1 MTREP
6 GRARSGRAA
15 NLIPVHLDRA
25 AEAPLPVQLAGAL
38 REAIDAA
45 TLRPGEDVP
54 ATRDFARRLG
64 VARGVVVAAYE
75 QLIAEGYLTATHGQG
90 TRVNPALAAVQPPR
104 AGHAPGDGPV
114 PDGGRDPLGGRAAS
128 ADPGALAGRGRAVD
142 PAETSDQTGPGAVA
156 RGRRRDADAIRLVGG
171 VDPGPLA
178 PGRPI
183 TDAVDSATWRSA
195 WRAAATRAHLAA
207 PELGDPRLR
216 SEIADHL
223 RRMRGTARPSH
234 DVLVTAGTRDGLGL
248 LLTALGTTRGHGLVV
263 GVEDPGLPSLRAVAA
278 RYGARV
284 VALPADA
291 EGLDT
296 ARLPEGVLDVVI
308 VTPSHQYPLG
318 GSLPLPRRREL
329 IAWAARAGVVVVE
342 DDFDSELRY
351 TGSPLPTLAA
361 LDDPIEGVVVLLGT
375 FSRTIA
381 PGLSA
386 GYLLAP
392 EGLRS
397 RIEPIR
403 RELGGPVSTIVQE
416 ALARYLAS
424 GELRRH
430 TARMLRRYAARR
442 DEVSDRLAGA
452 AGVRVRP
459 MDGGLHAVIEFTGA
473 DVGERRARES
483 AVVARTDA
491 AGLGAEALSRYW
503 QQRESDA
510 GIAGLVIGMGGSD
523 DAEFGTALTELRAL
537 LG

>member
-1 MTREP
+1 MTSM
-6 GRARSGRAA
+6 ASGGSGASGHGTIGQ
-15 NLIPVHLDRA
+15 IPVHLDRNLDS
-25 AEAPLPVQLAGAL
+25 PLPVQLAGAL

-45 TLRPGEDVP
+45 MLRPGEGVP
-54 ATRDFARRLG
+54 ATRDFSRRLG

-75 QLIAEGYLTATHGQG
+75 QLLAEGYLTATHGQG
-90 TRVNPALAAVQPPR
+90 TRVNPALDAVQPQRRDR
-104 AGHAPGDGPV
+104 AATLEPDALNAPV
-114 PDGGRDPLGGRAAS
+114 PSEPSAS
-128 ADPGALAGRGRAVD
+128 VPSSS
-142 PAETSDQTGPGAVA
+142 E
-156 RGRRRDADAIRLVGG
+156 
-171 VDPGPLA
+171 PGPLA

-183 TDAVDSATWRSA
+183 TDAVDSPA
-195 WRAAATRAHLAA
+195 WRAAWRTAAARAHLAA

-223 RRMRGTARPSH
+223 RRMRGTARSH
-234 DVLVTAGTRDGLGL
+234 RDVLVTAGTRDGLGL

-278 RYGARV
+278 RFGASV
-284 VALPADA
+284 VALPTDA

-296 ARLPEGVLDVVI
+296 TRLPDGVLDVVI

-318 GSLPLPRRREL
+318 GSLPLTRRREL
-329 IAWAARAGVVVVE
+329 LAWATRAGVVVVE

-361 LDDPIEGVVVLLGT
+361 LDDPVDGVVVLLGT
-375 FSRTIA
+375 FSRTVA

-392 EGLRS
+392 ERLRS

-403 RELGGPVSTIVQE
+403 RELGGPVSTIVQV
-416 ALARYLAS
+416 ALAQYLAS

-442 DEVSDRLAGA
+442 DEVSDHLAGVP
-452 AGVRVRP
+452 GIRVRP
-459 MDGGLHAVIEFTGA
+459 MDGGLHAVIEFTGI
-473 DVGERRARES
+473 DRGRAREAA
-483 AVVARTDA
+483 AVASTDA
-491 AGLGAEALSRYW
+491 AGLGVEALSRYW
-503 QQRESDA
+503 QQRDVDA

-523 DAEFGTALTELRAL
+523 DAECIAALTTLRAL
-537 LG
+537 LS

>member
-1 MTREP
+1 MTRRVGETP
-6 GRARSGRAA
+6 AGGAVSS
-15 NLIPVHLDRA
+15 IPVHLDRDA
-25 AEAPLPVQLAGAL
+25 DAPLPVQLAAAL

-45 TLRPGEDVP
+45 TLRPGEGVP
-54 ATRDFARRLG
+54 ATRAFARRLG

-75 QLIAEGYLTATHGQG
+75 QLVAEGYLTATHGQG
-90 TRVNPALAAVQPPR
+90 TRVNPALEAVQVGSAEPR
-104 AGHAPGDGPV
+104 DRV
-114 PDGGRDPLGGRAAS
+114 SRRDPVETPEPTVLR
-128 ADPGALAGRGRAVD
+128 D
-142 PAETSDQTGPGAVA
+142 PALLTDRSDPAPTT
-156 RGRRRDADAIRLVGG
+156 R
-171 VDPGPLA
+171 PLA

-183 TDAVDSATWRSA
+183 TDAVDSAAWRSA
-195 WRAAATRAHLAA
+195 WRAAAARAHLTA
-207 PELGDPRLR
+207 PELGHPRLR
-216 SEIADHL
+216 TEIADHL
-223 RRMRGTARPSH
+223 RRMRGTARPAH

-278 RYGARV
+278 RYGARI

-296 ARLPEGVLDVVI
+296 TRLPEGVLDVVI

-318 GSLPLPRRREL
+318 GSLPLTRRREL
-329 IAWAARAGVVVVE
+329 LAWASRAGVLVVE

-361 LDDPIEGVVVLLGT
+361 LDDPVSGVVVLLGT

-416 ALARYLAS
+416 ALAQYLAS

-430 TARMLRRYAARR
+430 TSRMLRRYAARR
-442 DEVSDRLAGA
+442 DQVSDRLAGA

-473 DVGERRARES
+473 DRGAQRAREA
-483 AVVARTDA
+483 AVVARADA

-510 GIAGLVIGMGGSD
+510 GIAGLVIGMGGAD

-537 LG
+537 LA